1 MTYMVQNI
9 PTMEIFLS
17 LCLGVG
23 LAACSGFRVFVPLL
37 ISSLGIHF
45 GIVNVDTGFE
55 WMGTWTA
62 IAVLA
67 SATVLEIGGYYI
79 PWVDNLLDTIATP
92 AAVAAGTLLTTSFIE
107 IDNPLL
113 QWGLGI
119 IMGGGTAGF
128 IQAGTSLVRL
138 ASTKFSGGLANPVVS
153 TVENVTAIGFSLF
166 TFWLPV
172 VAFVLVVLFIVWLLQ
187 KLLAR
192 KSKTT

>member
-1 MTYMVQNI
+1 
-9 PTMEIFLS
+9 MEIFLS

-37 ISSLGIHF
+37 LSSIAVHLGL
-45 GIVNVDTGFE
+45 VNVSTGFE

-62 IAVLA
+62 MAVLA
-67 SATVLEIGGYYI
+67 TATVLEIGGYYI
-79 PWVDNLLDTIATP
+79 PWVDNLLDAIATP

-128 IQAGTSLVRL
+128 IQAGTTMVRL
-138 ASTKFSGGLANPVVS
+138 ASTKMSGGIANSVVA
-153 TVENVTAIGFSLF
+153 TVENVASVGFSLF

-172 VAFVLVVLFIVWLLQ
+172 VAFVFVVLFVMWLIQ
-187 KLLAR
+187 KLLNR
-192 KSKTT
+192 KSKIT

>member
-1 MTYMVQNI
+1 
-9 PTMEIFLS
+9 MEIFLS

-37 ISSLGIHF
+37 LSSIALHF
-45 GIVNVDTGFE
+45 GWANSATGFE

-62 IAVLA
+62 IAVL
-67 SATVLEIGGYYI
+67 STATVLEIGGYYI

-113 QWGLGI
+113 QWGLGL

-138 ASTKFSGGLANPVVS
+138 ASTKFSGGVANPVVS
-153 TVENVTAIGFSLF
+153 TVENVASVGFSLF
-166 TFWLPV
+166 SFWLPV
-172 VAFVLVVLFIVWLLQ
+172 VAFVFVLLFMVWLSR
-187 KLLAR
+187 KLWHR
-192 KSKTT
+192 KSKIQ